1 MKQFKIIETSKV
13 IMKIKINKNVITV
26 YYLLVEKPI
35 RHVISRKMVVFKQ
48 YFRGYTNWQDLES
61 LLDKR
66 MTIVD
71 FINKCYGEVLIT
83 KLHDK
88 VFYKKFHYDNF
99 SRSLPI
105 PSKYL
110 EDMVFV
116 CNFNKDEIR
125 EAILKEGMK

>member
-13 IMKIKINKNVITV
+13 IMKIKIKKNVITV
-26 YYLLVEKPI
+26 YYLLVDKTV
-35 RHVISRKMVVFKQ
+35 RHIVSRKMVVFKQ

-61 LLDKR
+61 LLDNR

-71 FINKCYGEVLIT
+71 FINKCYGEILIT

-88 VFYKKFHYDNF
+88 VVYKKFNYDDF

-105 PSKYL
+105 SSKYL
-110 EDMVFV
+110 KNMVFI

-125 EAILKEGMK
+125 EAILKEG

>member
-26 YYLLVEKPI
+26 YYLLVDKPL
-35 RHVISRKMVVFKQ
+35 RHVVSRRMVVFKQ

-61 LLDKR
+61 LLDNR

-71 FINKCYGEVLIT
+71 FINKCYGEILIT

-88 VFYKKFHYDNF
+88 VVYKKFIYDDF

-105 PSKYL
+105 SSKYL
-110 EDMVFV
+110 KNMVFI